1 MQGAVSQQTI
11 RVLRRLM
18 TLFGLGQI
26 LGNMGDFLESGF
38 LTPSQA
44 GMAREAQ
51 YQVDPH
57 PTPHLRSR
65 QQASCPLLL
74 LKCQLTHFYISKGKA
89 GHRCSRMDQTSRP
102 CLLRALQI

>member
-51 YQVDPH
+51 YQVP
-57 PTPHLRSR
+57 
-65 QQASCPLLL
+65 
-74 LKCQLTHFYISKGKA
+74 
-89 GHRCSRMDQTSRP
+89 SRP
-102 CLLRALQI
+102 FPAPRCKPPVPVRF